1 MLTEKCR
8 HEKIR
13 GLYIEQLAYAWKEN
27 STMEATG
34 ASVDE
39 KVESFTE
46 GDLEYAAETLSA
58 LWEIANKDGD
68 IKAPA
73 STSSAVSQFH
83 FCLLSR
89 VMRKCSLHIT
99 SPRSPRVMPAG
110 PL

>member
-13 GLYIEQLAYAWKEN
+13 SLYIEQLAYVWKEN
-27 STMEATG
+27 STMEATC

-39 KVESFTE
+39 KIESFAE
-46 GDLEYAAETLSA
+46 VDLKNAAEILSA

-73 STSSAVSQFH
+73 STSSAVSQFQ
-83 FCLLSR
+83 FCFLPH
-89 VMRKCSLHIT
+89 VMQKCSLHVT
-99 SPRSPRVMPAG
+99 SPRSPRVLPAG
-110 PL
+110 SL